1 MHTALAVALVA
12 GATLVLPVS
21 RTAPPPGPRA
31 PAARALPQ
39 EPKKAEKAEK
49 EGKQERHPEINR
61 SIRRLE
67 QAKADLEKASHDY
80 GGHRVAAI
88 KSIDEALGHLHE
100 ALNFDKK

>member
-12 GATLVLPVS
+12 GATLALPAS
-21 RTAPPPGPRA
+21 RPAPPAGSPGRHA
-31 PAARALPQ
+31 PAIRAVTQ
-39 EPKKAEKAEK
+39 EPKEAKK
-49 EGKQERHPEINR
+49 ERKQEPHPEINR
-61 SIRRLE
+61 AIRLLQNAR
-67 QAKADLEKASHDY
+67 ADLNKAAHDY